1 MALDTWSFALTF
13 FATPALLASTN
24 VDLLL
29 DGVDTVANVTLNG
42 DRVAQLDN
50 FHVRHEVP
58 VKRALRAGANTLV
71 IAIEPAILEAVRRKD
86 AHAYTI
92 PTVTQ
97 LGGIDAFNFL
107 RKPGS
112 DFGWCVLFCC
122 CVSLCVRAAR
132 RRATSSNK
140 QTLQTKHY

>member
-1 MALDTWSFALTF
+1 MALDTWTFALDF
-13 FATPALLASTN
+13 IAPPSLLASKA

-42 DRVAQLDN
+42 VRVAAVDN
-50 FHVRHEVP
+50 FHVRHVVP
-58 VKRALRAGANTLV
+58 VKHALRAGANALV
-71 IAIEPAILEAVRRKD
+71 IAIEPAIVEALRRKD

-112 DFGWCVLFCC
+112 DFGWYACC
-122 CVSLCVRAAR
+122 LCGFVCCACAGGRRVRARGGAASVDR
-132 RRATSSNK
+132 SG
-140 QTLQTKHY
+140 